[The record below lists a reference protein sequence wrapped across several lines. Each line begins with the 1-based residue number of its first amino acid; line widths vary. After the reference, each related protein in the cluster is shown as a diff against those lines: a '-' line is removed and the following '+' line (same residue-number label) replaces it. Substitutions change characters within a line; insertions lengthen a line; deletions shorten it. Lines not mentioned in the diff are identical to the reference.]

1 MFYIQQRL
9 LKRKPK
15 VMYSY
20 FIESIFHF
28 NGYEGHETYN
38 KMKVSDTEKE
48 LFSLKGK
55 KHQEDRMKLYKFMME
70 HMNDDHRFE
79 TTYKLCKDILNG
91 VVEGTVN
98 LKNPSAYELLKDTLE
113 CLASDEIKLASLKVI
128 LKNRKFY
135 ICKSN
140 KQTFLYI

>member
-1 MFYIQQRL
+1 
-9 LKRKPK
+9 
-15 VMYSY
+15 MYSY

-55 KHQEDRMKLYKFMME
+55 NHKEDRMKLYKFMME

-113 CLASDEIKLASLKVI
+113 CLASDEIKLASLKVMF
-128 LKNRKFY
+128 KNRQFY
-135 ICKSN
+135 IHYVKIA
-140 KQTFLYI
+140 KILFRTYERT

>member
-113 CLASDEIKLASLKVI
+113 CLASDEIKLASLKVCINIII
-128 LKNRKFY
+128 LLLFISNYLTY
-135 ICKSN
+135 I
-140 KQTFLYI
+140 Y

>member
-1 MFYIQQRL
+1 MFYMQQRL

-38 KMKVSDTEKE
+38 KMIVSDKEKE

-55 KHQEDRMKLYKFMME
+55 EHQENRMKLYKFMMVRRRITNVTNVVNYFLQE
-70 HMNDDHRFE
+70 ETPRHTSIQSMKAKKITNVMNVANHFLIQE
-79 TTYKLCKDILNG
+79 T
-91 VVEGTVN
+91 
-98 LKNPSAYELLKDTLE
+98 
-113 CLASDEIKLASLKVI
+113 
-128 LKNRKFY
+128 
-135 ICKSN
+135 
-140 KQTFLYI
+140 